1 MSVALVDHTGP
12 WTADGMNLWG
22 GIPSGYGITIVR
34 GPGPAELLG
43 RLKAG
48 LVAETTLSLPAMLD
62 EGLRDG
68 KSPLIGVAEIPPSF
82 WDAGP
87 ECVCILEPGSAVASA
102 KAASLAVRGAEVYAV
117 AKRPGELHQFAWAL
131 ERKIRI
137 RIDLLTASVLDGDPD
152 LIAAIRTPSE
162 ALDFEA
168 AAAPSL
174 RAGLQAAGVALGSG
188 QAAPDDAG
196 LALLAHQTG
205 MKITARFMDS
215 AQFLCGTLKRT
226 K

>member
-1 MSVALVDHTGP
+1 
-12 WTADGMNLWG
+12 MNLWT
-22 GIPSGYGITIVR
+22 GIPDGYCVAVVG
-34 GPGPAELLG
+34 GPGPGELLG
-43 RLKAG
+43 RLRAG
-48 LVAETTLSLPAMLD
+48 LVAETTLSFSALLEEAP
-62 EGLRDG
+62 RDG
-68 KSPLIGVAEIPPSF
+68 DSSLIGVAEIPRSF

-87 ECVCILEPGSAVASA
+87 EWVCTFEPGSAVVSA

-117 AKRPGELHQFAWAL
+117 AYRPGELYQFTWAL

-152 LIAAIRTPSE
+152 LVAALRTPSE

-168 AAAPSL
+168 AAAPFL
-174 RAGLQAAGVALGSG
+174 REGLQAAGVVLGSG

-196 LALLAHQTG
+196 LALLAHGTG
-205 MKITARFMDS
+205 MRITTKFMNS
-215 AQFLCGTLKRT
+215 ALFLCGTRKRT

>member
-1 MSVALVDHTGP
+1 MK
-12 WTADGMNLWG
+12 LWG
-22 GIPSGYGITIVR
+22 GIPDGYCIAVVR

-43 RLKAG
+43 RLNAG
-48 LVAETTLSLPAMLD
+48 LIAETTFSFSAILD
-62 EGLRDG
+62 EAARDS
-68 KSPLIGVAEIPPSF
+68 KSSLIGVAEIPPSF
-82 WDAGP
+82 WDAGL
-87 ECVCILEPGSAVASA
+87 ECVCTFELGSAVVAA

-117 AKRPGELHQFAWAL
+117 AYRPGELHQFAWAL

-137 RIDLLTASVLDGDPD
+137 RIDLLTASVLEGDPD

-174 RAGLQAAGVALGSG
+174 RAGLQAAGVVLGSG
-188 QAAPDDAG
+188 QAAPDDTG
-196 LALLAHQTG
+196 LALLAHETG
-205 MKITARFMDS
+205 MRITTKFMDS
-215 AQFLCGTLKRT
+215 ALFLCGTLKPA

>member
-1 MSVALVDHTGP
+1 
-12 WTADGMNLWG
+12 MNLWG
-22 GIPSGYGITIVR
+22 GIPDGYCIAVVR
-34 GPGPAELLG
+34 GPGPADLLG

-48 LVAETTLSLPAMLD
+48 LIAETTLSLPGMLK
-62 EGLRDG
+62 EAPRDG
-68 KSPLIGVAEIPPSF
+68 KSSLIGVAEIPPSF

-87 ECVCILEPGSAVASA
+87 ECVCTFEPGSAVASA
-102 KAASLAVRGAEVYAV
+102 KATSLAVRGAEVYAV
-117 AKRPGELHQFAWAL
+117 AYRPGELHQFAWAL

-137 RIDLLTASVLDGDPD
+137 RIDLLSASVLDGDPD

-174 RAGLQAAGVALGSG
+174 RAGLQAAGVVLGSG

-196 LALLAHQTG
+196 LALLAHETG
-205 MKITARFMDS
+205 MRITAKFMDS
-215 AQFLCGTLKRT
+215 ALFLCGTLKRT

>member
-1 MSVALVDHTGP
+1 
-12 WTADGMNLWG
+12 MNLWG
-22 GIPSGYGITIVR
+22 GIPDGHCVAVVR

-43 RLKAG
+43 RLRAG
-48 LVAETTLSLPAMLD
+48 LVAETTLSFSAVLD
-62 EGLRDG
+62 EAPRD
-68 KSPLIGVAEIPPSF
+68 SNSSLIGVAEIPPSF

-87 ECVCILEPGSAVASA
+87 ECVCTFEPGSSVVLT

-117 AKRPGELHQFAWAL
+117 AYRPGELHQFAWAL

-174 RAGLQAAGVALGSG
+174 RAGLQAAGVVLGSG
-188 QAAPDDAG
+188 QAAQDDAG
-196 LALLAHQTG
+196 LALLAHETG
-205 MKITARFMDS
+205 MRITADFMAS
-215 AQFLCGTLKRT
+215 ALFLCGIRKST

>member
-1 MSVALVDHTGP
+1 
-12 WTADGMNLWG
+12 MNLWT
-22 GIPSGYGITIVR
+22 GIPDGYCVAVVG
-34 GPGPAELLG
+34 GPGPGELLG
-43 RLKAG
+43 RLRAG
-48 LVAETTLSLPAMLD
+48 LTAGTTLSFSALLD
-62 EGLRDG
+62 EVPRYGN
-68 KSPLIGVAEIPPSF
+68 SSLIGVAEIPRSF

-87 ECVCILEPGSAVASA
+87 EWVCTFEPGSAVVSA

-117 AKRPGELHQFAWAL
+117 AYRPGELYQFTWAL

-152 LIAAIRTPSE
+152 LVAALRTPSE

-168 AAAPSL
+168 AAAPIL
-174 RAGLQAAGVALGSG
+174 REGLQAAGVVLGSG

-196 LALLAHQTG
+196 LALLAHGTG
-205 MKITARFMDS
+205 MRITAKFMDS
-215 AQFLCGTLKRT
+215 ALFLCGTRKRT